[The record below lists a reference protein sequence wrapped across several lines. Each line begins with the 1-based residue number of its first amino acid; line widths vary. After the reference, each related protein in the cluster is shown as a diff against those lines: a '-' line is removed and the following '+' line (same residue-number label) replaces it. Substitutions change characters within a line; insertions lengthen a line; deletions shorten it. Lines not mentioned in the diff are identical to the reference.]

1 MERPTNPNTSYNAAY
16 FAYEQGVTDTIELNS
31 GDKKETVIAD
41 EIEKTEE
48 NSQEDTKDDTEL
60 EN

>member
-1 MERPTNPNTSYNAAY
+1 MERPNNPNTSYDAAY

-31 GDKKETVIAD
+31 GDKKETVIVK
-41 EIEKTEE
+41 ETEE
-48 NSQEDTKDDTEL
+48 NSPEENKDDTEL

>member
-1 MERPTNPNTSYNAAY
+1 MERPTNPNTSYDAAY

-31 GDKKETVIAD
+31 GDKKETAIVK
-41 EIEKTEE
+41 ETEE
-48 NSQEDTKDDTEL
+48 NSPEENKDDTEL

>member
-1 MERPTNPNTSYNAAY
+1 MERPKNPNTSYDAAY

-31 GDKKETVIAD
+31 GDKKETVIVK
-41 EIEKTEE
+41 ETEE
-48 NSQEDTKDDTEL
+48 NSPEENKDDTEL